1 VVALHR
7 SGKIRILAVNA
18 PARLEAV
25 PDIPTAAEAGL
36 PHFVSQTF
44 FGVFAAAGTPKAAL
58 DKVNQVTQAR
68 WSDSEFQQR
77 LTESGFEPMLGL
89 GPEQAARYL
98 NEEIARWAPLV
109 RASGIQTQQ

>member
-1 VVALHR
+1 M
-7 SGKIRILAVNA
+7 
-18 PARLEAV
+18 
-25 PDIPTAAEAGL
+25 
-36 PHFVSQTF
+36 
-44 FGVFAAAGTPKAAL
+44 FAAAGTPKTVL
-58 DKVNQVTQAR
+58 EKVNQVTQAR

-98 NEEIARWAPLV
+98 HDEIARWAPLV